1 MEMRERE
8 TMSNRCLIGST
19 LHEVQSSFFFFFFF
33 SDLFFFSAG
42 DLSFIRFYCIHSKSV
57 SLRRML
63 LFNIDRSMFVL
74 VSLLLLCVSTLINGK
89 PIEKRDL
96 SVDKSKSAEYK
107 RLASYCY
114 IDDYSAWLQRQ
125 QELVMWLDLAN
136 ILKLPIHEDEQFQQE
151 VQQYRLQHECLR
163 VMERLPVSVGPG

>member
-1 MEMRERE
+1 
-8 TMSNRCLIGST
+8 
-19 LHEVQSSFFFFFFF
+19 
-33 SDLFFFSAG
+33 
-42 DLSFIRFYCIHSKSV
+42 
-57 SLRRML
+57 ML
-63 LFNIDRSMFVL
+63 LFNIDRSMLVL
-74 VSLLLLCVSTLINGK
+74 VSLLLLCVSSLINGK

-114 IDDYSAWLQRQ
+114 IDDYAAWVQRQ
-125 QELVMWLDLAN
+125 QELVMWLDLAK